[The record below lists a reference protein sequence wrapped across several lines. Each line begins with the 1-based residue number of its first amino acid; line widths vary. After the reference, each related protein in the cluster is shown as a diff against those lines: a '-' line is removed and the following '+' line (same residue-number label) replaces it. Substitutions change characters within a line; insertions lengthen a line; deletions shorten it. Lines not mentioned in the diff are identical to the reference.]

1 MFAPVLQR
9 IYKNKS
15 LLLERTLPS
24 KGNLFVQKNDVLEPF
39 QKLGDCMYSN
49 ELNYFQKDF
58 KPIKFLREKV
68 YFKTGSLLGHYK
80 GKNIYAPFNGYLNYD
95 ERSEEYF
102 FQEIPSKFNLL
113 SGVWGEVKEVVPE
126 VSVLI
131 QSRVTDIS
139 LVACTDKTAFGE
151 FVVFPNPTEILEKYY
166 LESFIKSTEDK
177 IVYVGHYADLDLIKK
192 AIDLKV
198 SALIAGSVDPE
209 GFIFAKKHDLGLG
222 LVTGFGRLETPG
234 YLYEVFNSVA
244 YRHVFFHGDKGL
256 LRIPMSGQEGDLS
269 VSAGAKTPKSR
280 TSASKAVKKVAK
292 DQRVQVLQK
301 PHFGKVGVIDR
312 VLDSSIFVK
321 FDNELGPVEIYLPNF
336 FIIE

>member
-49 ELNYFQKDF
+49 EVNYFEEDF
-58 KPIKFLREKV
+58 NPIKFLREKV
-68 YFKTGSLLGHYK
+68 YFKSDSLLGSYK

-95 ERSEEYF
+95 EQSKGYF

-131 QSRVTDIS
+131 QARVTDIS
-139 LVACTDKTAFGE
+139 LIACTDKTAFGE

-209 GFIFAKKHDLGLG
+209 GFIFAKKHNLGLG
-222 LVTGFGRLETPG
+222 LVTGFGRLETPA

-256 LRIPMSGQEGDLS
+256 LRIPMAGQTDIP
-269 VSAGAKTPKSR
+269 VTAQTKTTKSR
-280 TSASKAVKKVAK
+280 LTVSQAVKKVTK

-301 PHFGKVGVIDR
+301 PHFGKVGIIDR

-321 FDNELGPVEIYLPNF
+321 FDNELGPVEISLPNF
-336 FIIE
+336 FIVE